1 MNFRTCNALI
11 SFWLHFFFH
20 WPLTVTEERYPI
32 ANGFLAYKTV
42 TSIRPSCTCPT
53 SYACSCCQIVTI
65 LFIKAEKNLCVNF
78 VYQGNGVRID
88 VTLNSDVL
96 KSRKVT
102 DYSPLKFCI
111 DIPRCVFSTA
121 CINVLELNQF
131 SRSIT
136 VCLRLDIYSK
146 KRIWQLNY
154 DCVSISTVPEAMTAG
169 TTKMMSNSTTK
180 MMAATTTKMTGSATT
195 ATTKIMAAT
204 TTTMKPGMSAMSSS
218 QMTMTTMTTT
228 AMTTTTMSTMVPRRA
243 ETEETTPDVE
253 LITEPGSE
261 TTIID
266 ID

>member
-1 MNFRTCNALI
+1 MDSRMCSVLI

-20 WPLTVTEERYPI
+20 WPITIAEERFPI
-32 ANGFLAYKTV
+32 TNGFLAYKTV
-42 TSIRPSCTCPT
+42 TSIRPSCSCSL

-78 VYQGNGVRID
+78 IYQGSGVRID

-102 DYSPLKFCI
+102 DYRPLKFCI
-111 DIPRCVFSTA
+111 DIPRCIFSTA

-154 DCVSISTVPEAMTAG
+154 DCVSLSTVPAAMSTSTTKVMSTT
-169 TTKMMSNSTTK
+169 TTKMMGNATTATTK
-180 MMAATTTKMTGSATT
+180 MMAATTT
-195 ATTKIMAAT
+195 
-204 TTTMKPGMSAMSSS
+204 TMKPMPAMSSS
-218 QMTMTTMTTT
+218 QMTMTTMRTTT
-228 AMTTTTMSTMVPRRA
+228 VAMKTTMMSTMMPPRV

-253 LITEPGSE
+253 FITVPGSE